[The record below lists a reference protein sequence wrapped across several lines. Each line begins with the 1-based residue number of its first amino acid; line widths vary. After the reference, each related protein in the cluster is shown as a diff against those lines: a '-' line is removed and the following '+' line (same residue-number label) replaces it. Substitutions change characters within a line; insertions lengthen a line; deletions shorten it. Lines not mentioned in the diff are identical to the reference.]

1 MFLFS
6 ISSHHTHLPS
16 SFRRRKYISHS
27 LFMCTHTS
35 HILYS
40 CCRRRNLL
48 NKFTFLA
55 VRRLRQPTS
64 VNVYICMCGQFKKIL
79 LKRCIYRWWCSLTT
93 APPHHLRMEY
103 KRLRKRTCFLKLHIS
118 YNMQCVYA
126 LTYISRIWCMY
137 INI

>member
-6 ISSHHTHLPS
+6 ISSHHTHPPS

-35 HILYS
+35 HIQ
-40 CCRRRNLL
+40 LL
-48 NKFTFLA
+48 PPPQSLKQIHFSGGSSFA
-55 VRRLRQPTS
+55 PTNIS
-64 VNVYICMCGQFKKIL
+64 ECVYICMCGQFKKIL

-126 LTYISRIWCMY
+126 LTYTIY
-137 INI
+137 K